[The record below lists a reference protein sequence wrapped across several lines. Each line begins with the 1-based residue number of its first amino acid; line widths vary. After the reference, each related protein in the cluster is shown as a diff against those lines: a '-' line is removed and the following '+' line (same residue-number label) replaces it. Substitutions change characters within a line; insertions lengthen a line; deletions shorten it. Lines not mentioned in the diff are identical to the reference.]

1 MAVAVS
7 ILTPEGKVFEG
18 DVYSVSAPGAL
29 GSFGVLEGHAPMIAA
44 LGTGVLPWWAIFGA
58 MIVAGLM
65 RGVYN
70 PSRDVLVRRAA
81 PDGRVGTAFGFVTL
95 GYTVGQGGTPV
106 PCRRWR

>member
-44 LGTGVLPWWAIFGA
+44 LGTGVLKLVIGDDNRFFVVEGGFAE
-58 MIVAGLM
+58 V
-65 RGVYN
+65 RKDKVV
-70 PSRDVLVRRAA
+70 VLADRVDPADNEDSAREQAA
-81 PDGRVGTAFGFVTL
+81 ARMSESSAT
-95 GYTVGQGGTPV
+95 
-106 PCRRWR
+106 